1 MKEEML
7 MKRASTA
14 LIAVLLCLCAGL
26 SVVSL
31 GVLTKDAHAD
41 GSKDSKV
48 ILGDKAQFQIELGKS
63 ETETLVD
70 GFSVSR
76 VALFPLDDDLTLKL
90 SDFRNQS
97 HDVTIKQKRWMI
109 VAAHK
114 IEAQGGEKGN
124 KIRVVSLN

>member
-1 MKEEML
+1 
-7 MKRASTA
+7 MKRASKA

-26 SVVSL
+26 SVLSL
-31 GVLTKDAHAD
+31 GALTKDAHAD
-41 GSKDSKV
+41 GSKESKV

-109 VAAHK
+109 VSAHK